1 MADVSTID
9 TARLYKSYDGGAHVE
24 ALRGLDLRVPSGSIF
39 GFLGRNGAGKT
50 TTIKVLLGMARPTSG
65 EARVFGLPCG
75 GADAS
80 VEIRRRTGFVSDD
93 KELYG
98 SMTVEE
104 IIGFTAGFFPK
115 WRKDLEQRYRKS
127 FELPPDRKVKMLSRG
142 TRTKLALLLA
152 FCRGAELLILDEP
165 TSGLD
170 PAMTEEVLQILVRH
184 VAEGETTVF
193 FSSHQIAEV
202 DQIADHVAIVDRGRS
217 VVAGGLDD
225 LRDQYRRVQ
234 MVFEHAVPDLP
245 AAMTD
250 AAGVRRISRDGRVL
264 TVLSST
270 GGDAVVRAARSL
282 NASSIDV
289 SHLSL
294 KDIFLET
301 VAVED

>member
-1 MADVSTID
+1 MTDRAVIETAGLTKRYDDVD
-9 TARLYKSYDGGAHVE
+9 
-24 ALRGLDLRVPSGSIF
+24 ALRGLDLRVPRGSIF

-50 TTIKVLLGMARPTSG
+50 TTIKILLGMVHPTG
-65 EARVFGLPCG
+65 GRVHVFDVP
-75 GADAS
+75 AAEHEAS
-80 VEIRRRTGFVSDD
+80 VAITRRCGFGSEEKD
-93 KELYG
+93 LYNA
-98 SMTVEE
+98 MTVGE
-104 IIGFTAGFFPK
+104 IVAFTASFYPR
-115 WRKDLEQRYRKS
+115 WRAYLQERYLRS
-127 FELPPDRKVKMLSRG
+127 FELSADANVKTLSRG

-152 FCRGAELLILDEP
+152 FCRGAELLVLDEP

-202 DQIADHVAIVDRGRS
+202 DQIADHVAIVDRGRR
-217 VVAGGLDD
+217 VVAGALDD

-270 GGDAVVRAARSL
+270 GGDAVVQAARSL
-282 NASSIDV
+282 N
-289 SHLSL
+289 
-294 KDIFLET
+294 
-301 VAVED
+301 